1 MASTSSLP
9 QQRRGFTL
17 VELMAG
23 LAIGLSVVV
32 LALGLLTFQ
41 LQDAHRQL
49 ADLRLTHDLQTI
61 AEVMSRDLARAGHRV
76 PAGTAA
82 VAGSADPAIALAE
95 SGDGLSIDYAATSA
109 SGIAPSRFGYR
120 LRSGV
125 IEMAFGAGH
134 WQALSDATSM
144 RVTRL
149 EFTPDIRRIDLREFC
164 SRPCDAGACPYQ
176 LQRQVRIRLQAL
188 VTDRVPAASGAA
200 REALVEARVRN
211 DAVVG
216 GCPG

>member
-9 QQRRGFTL
+9 QQRGFTL

-23 LAIGLSVVV
+23 LAIGLAVVA
-32 LALGLLTFQ
+32 LALGLLAFQ
-41 LQDAHRQL
+41 LQDTRRQL

-61 AEVMSRDLARAGHRV
+61 AEVISRDLARAGHRV
-76 PAGTAA
+76 PAGAAA

-95 SGDGLSIDYAATSA
+95 GGDGLSIDYAATPA
-109 SGIAPSRFGYR
+109 AGTTPSRFGYR

-125 IEMAFGAGH
+125 VEMAFGGGR

-149 EFTPDIRRIDLREFC
+149 EFTPDIRRIDLRDFC
-164 SRPCDAGACPYQ
+164 SRSCDAGTCPYQ

-188 VTDRVPAASGAA
+188 ATDQAPAAGGAM

>member
-9 QQRRGFTL
+9 QQRGFTL

-32 LALGLLTFQ
+32 LALGLLAFQ
-41 LQDAHRQL
+41 LQDTRRQL

-61 AEVMSRDLARAGHRV
+61 AEVISRDLARAGHRV

-82 VAGSADPAIALAE
+82 VAGSADPAIAFAE
-95 SGDGLSIDYAATSA
+95 SGDGLSVDYAATPA
-109 SGIAPSRFGYR
+109 SGTASSRFGYR

-125 IEMAFGAGH
+125 VEMAFGGGH

-149 EFTPDIRRIDLREFC
+149 EFTPDIRRIDLRDFC
-164 SRPCDAGACPYQ
+164 SRSCDTGACPYQ
-176 LQRQVRIRLQAL
+176 LQRQVRIRMQAL
-188 VTDRVPAASGAA
+188 ATDQAAAAGGAM

-216 GCPG
+216 GCPA